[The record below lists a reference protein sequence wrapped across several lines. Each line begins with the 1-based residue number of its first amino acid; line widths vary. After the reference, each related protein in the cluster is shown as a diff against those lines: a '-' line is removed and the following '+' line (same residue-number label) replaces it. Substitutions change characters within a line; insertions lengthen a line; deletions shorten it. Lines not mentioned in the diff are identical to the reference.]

1 MNWRRLVS
9 SMGSPFGPPDQLCQ
23 LTARSGCRGTRQLAR
38 GRQRRSARAGAR
50 AHDGEF
56 AQCIASAGRD
66 RDGRF
71 AEVHLGK
78 IPHQR
83 LVERL
88 IKTGSND
95 LRFEQRANPIEPFEQ
110 FAQISGQIRY
120 AKPLLPQAHAAAE
133 AMESPWGRPESF

>member
-1 MNWRRLVS
+1 VNPWVS
-9 SMGSPFGPPDQLCQ
+9 SRYRPSETDRLPYNQEIIADV
-23 LTARSGCRGTRQLAR
+23 
-38 GRQRRSARAGAR
+38 RAGAR

-83 LVERL
+83 LVERV
-88 IKTGSND
+88 IQTGRND
-95 LRFEQRANPIEPFEQ
+95 LRFEQRRNLIEPFEQ
-110 FAQISGQIRY
+110 FAQISGQVR
-120 AKPLLPQAHAAAE
+120 HANPFTAR
-133 AMESPWGRPESF
+133 SGCRGSNGKSLG

>member
-1 MNWRRLVS
+1 VIR
-9 SMGSPFGPPDQLCQ
+9 GSVHVISVPDCLPYNQEIIADAL
-23 LTARSGCRGTRQLAR
+23 
-38 GRQRRSARAGAR
+38 AGAR

-83 LVERL
+83 LVERV
-88 IKTGSND
+88 IQTGRND
-95 LRFEQRANPIEPFEQ
+95 LRFEQRGNLIEPFEQ
-110 FAQISGQIRY
+110 FALISGQIRHANPFY
-120 AKPLLPQAHAAAE
+120 RTLRLLRKQRQVLGIE
-133 AMESPWGRPESF
+133 LNRSELIGE